1 MRRLGRT
8 RRYCLFDK
16 ISPDAASETD
26 LNNKKFFRAAT
37 KYKSDVNIVLRHYN
51 NEKSKHWIVRGC
63 RDLLRQCSARAGSS
77 WRRRLGR
84 RWLVGTRDR
93 RWGHRRCAGCSILCR
108 SRSVLRADLCT
119 GTDLWVVVVV

>member
-16 ISPDAASETD
+16 ISPDTASETD

-37 KYKSDVNIVLRHYN
+37 KYKSDVNIVLRHYH

-63 RDLLRQCSARAGSS
+63 RDLLRRRSASAGSS
-77 WRRRLGR
+77 WRGWLGQRWLGR
-84 RWLVGTRDR
+84 RWLVGTSYR
-93 RWGHRRCAGCSILCR
+93 RWCHRRCVGCS
-108 SRSVLRADLCT
+108 V
-119 GTDLWVVVVV
+119 